1 MSEIAKVW
9 FNQARKLEVNEAIF
23 IRVANKSEQ
32 NDIATALE
40 KERELFSNLKPVHAS
55 QLFINKVLKNMKQYV
70 VLERKYRAPFTAFFK
85 STNGELSKLTIDPD
99 RERQLMLMVKDK
111 KSRKEIEE
119 ALNGL
124 TESEENE
131 YFPGK

>member
-1 MSEIAKVW
+1 
-9 FNQARKLEVNEAIF
+9 
-23 IRVANKSEQ
+23 
-32 NDIATALE
+32 
-40 KERELFSNLKPVHAS
+40 
-55 QLFINKVLKNMKQYV
+55 
-70 VLERKYRAPFTAFFK
+70 
-85 STNGELSKLTIDPD
+85 
-99 RERQLMLMVKDK
+99 MVKDK